1 VYHLNLILIRIL
13 IFGLSFFFIQCNWIE
28 KQENTLEYNIS
39 DKIGERTIL
48 EYPSYNE
55 YQNWVKK
62 DSQYVIVWR
71 VRKYYENFVSDD
83 FFEREE
89 NKIKYNELTW
99 SMIAEYQKRYRL
111 LLEENK
117 SSFAEEQQLNKFV
130 DSITLEEYPKINQF
144 ISDVF
149 RLGFD

>member
-1 VYHLNLILIRIL
+1 MYHLKLILIRIL

-71 VRKYYENFVSDD
+71 VRKYY
-83 FFEREE
+83 
-89 NKIKYNELTW
+89 IL
-99 SMIAEYQKRYRL
+99 M
-111 LLEENK
+111 LEV
-117 SSFAEEQQLNKFV
+117 LH
-130 DSITLEEYPKINQF
+130 
-144 ISDVF
+144 
-149 RLGFD
+149 

>member
-1 VYHLNLILIRIL
+1 MRIL
-13 IFGLSFFFIQCNWIE
+13 LFGLIFLFIRCNWIE
-28 KQENTLEYNIS
+28 KEENTIDYNIS
-39 DKIGERTIL
+39 DKIGEITIL
-48 EYPSYNE
+48 EDPSYNE
-55 YQNWVKK
+55 YLNWVEK
-62 DSQYVIVWR
+62 DSQYVGVWR

-89 NKIKYNELTW
+89 NKIKYNGLTW

-117 SSFAEEQQLNKFV
+117 SSFKEEQQLNNHV
-130 DSITLEEYPKINQF
+130 DSLILKEYPKINQF

>member
-1 VYHLNLILIRIL
+1 
-13 IFGLSFFFIQCNWIE
+13 
-28 KQENTLEYNIS
+28 
-39 DKIGERTIL
+39 
-48 EYPSYNE
+48 
-55 YQNWVKK
+55 
-62 DSQYVIVWR
+62 
-71 VRKYYENFVSDD
+71 
-83 FFEREE
+83 
-89 NKIKYNELTW
+89 
-99 SMIAEYQKRYRL
+99 MIAEYQKRYRL

>member
-1 VYHLNLILIRIL
+1 MYYLNLTLMRIL
-13 IFGLSFFFIQCNWIE
+13 LFGLIFLFIRCNWIE
-28 KQENTLEYNIS
+28 KEENTIDYNIS
-39 DKIGERTIL
+39 DKIGEITIL

-55 YQNWVKK
+55 YINWVKK
-62 DSQYVIVWR
+62 DSQYVGVWR

-89 NKIKYNELTW
+89 NKIKYNGLTW

-117 SSFAEEQQLNKFV
+117 SSFKEEQQLNNHV
-130 DSITLEEYPKINQF
+130 DSLILIEYPKINQF

>member
-1 VYHLNLILIRIL
+1 MRIL
-13 IFGLSFFFIQCNWIE
+13 LFGLIFLFIRCNWIE
-28 KQENTLEYNIS
+28 KEENTIDYNIS
-39 DKIGERTIL
+39 DKIGEITIL

-55 YQNWVKK
+55 YLNWVEK
-62 DSQYVIVWR
+62 DSQYVGVWR

-89 NKIKYNELTW
+89 NKIKYNGLTW

-117 SSFAEEQQLNKFV
+117 SSFKEEQQLNNHV
-130 DSITLEEYPKINQF
+130 DSLILKEYPKINQF